1 MKRSTVLS
9 VNPKITYMP
18 QPHPQRINKIGP
30 TQQEPKKVRMF
41 FKSGNSTM
49 LLAKLDHVAAL
60 QLESRINRFLREHG
74 STLEGHFIH
83 TK

>member
-1 MKRSTVLS
+1 MH
-9 VNPKITYMP
+9 N

-30 TQQEPKKVRMF
+30 TQEEPKKVRMF

-49 LLAKLDHVAAL
+49 LLARLDHVAAL

-74 STLEGHFIH
+74 SSLEGCFIH